1 MIRYPLAL
9 VCIFLAINIF
19 FEISDIQVQGNVIY
33 SSQEIQDASGLRIG
47 GSGLMILE
55 PLTRSRIRKALGNVT
70 DAEISLQIP
79 DTVVI
84 TVSEMVAIARLETG
98 GQTLAITDECRLLG
112 NNRVNTEELLLIRG
126 FAPLE
131 TEEGQILSAADADQT
146 KLTYL
151 QELLPLLEERGML
164 EDVSEVDVT
173 NPSGLSFRYLERF
186 TVRLGKQDNLAGK
199 LKLMK
204 RIVDTMGPGDSGILD
219 MSTNQEGHYIPD

>member
-1 MIRYPLAL
+1 VIRYPLAL